1 MKKWSSP
8 RSLLFFGAAAVAA
21 LVEARR
27 IARRRRYLS
36 LCGKVVVITGGSR
49 GLGLVLARQL
59 ARMGAKIAL
68 CARNPVELEGA
79 WADVAPL
86 ATELLALTCDVT
98 DRESVTTML
107 ATVRERLG
115 PIDVLINNAGV
126 IQVGPI
132 EAMGVEDPQCVVID
146 EVAGTL
152 LAMGMV
158 RNSSITVQ
166 LLALGL
172 FRLFDVWKP
181 GVIDTVQNAKPEG
194 VGIMAD
200 DVLAGILAGAVSMVV
215 AKL

>member
-1 MKKWSSP
+1 MP
-8 RSLLFFGAAAVAA
+8 APVHLAAIVGITAVG
-21 LVEARR
+21 V
-27 IARRRRYLS
+27 
-36 LCGKVVVITGGSR
+36 
-49 GLGLVLARQL
+49 
-59 ARMGAKIAL
+59 
-68 CARNPVELEGA
+68 
-79 WADVAPL
+79 WASNEMA
-86 ATELLALTCDVT
+86 
-98 DRESVTTML
+98 
-107 ATVRERLG
+107 
-115 PIDVLINNAGV
+115 
-126 IQVGPI
+126 

-146 EVAGTL
+146 EVACTL

-200 DVLAGILAGAVSMVV
+200 DVLAGILAGAVSWVV